1 MYVALDNY
9 IKRDHAKEWKIWEE
23 KVALIDKAVKSV
35 PGVTTEVFVPPVD
48 NHNPS
53 LRITWDPSRVKITK
67 EKLAENLR
75 MGDPSIEIISWETD
89 NMIRL
94 TVFMLQN
101 GEEKLVARRIN
112 EELTKA
118 SA

>member
-1 MYVALDNY
+1 
-9 IKRDHAKEWKIWEE
+9 
-23 KVALIDKAVKSV
+23 
-35 PGVTTEVFVPPVD
+35 
-48 NHNPS
+48 
-53 LRITWDPSRVKITK
+53 
-67 EKLAENLR
+67 